1 MSKRD
6 KEKKPKNAKAKD
18 SKPKNVAK
26 PLPAAAKL
34 SAADRS
40 ANLRIAKSKAA
51 DEPASAK
58 PMFAIKPPELMPGV
72 VPAGKSSAI
81 AMDYAPGVY
90 DFASQC
96 FGADFHGFPGYPY
109 LANLATR
116 AEYRA
121 FASTMASELFREGI
135 KISSKTDA
143 NKKQDNPRIS
153 ELEDAIKEFNLMHVF
168 QTVAAQDC
176 FFGRGQISINI
187 KGADDSLP
195 LVLAPQTVKQG
206 ALTSF
211 TPVEAMWT
219 SPSAY
224 NAIDPTAPDFYKP
237 RQWFLLGK
245 EVHASRLLTIITRP
259 LPDML
264 KPAYNFSGMSLSQLA
279 EPYVNNWLRT
289 RQSVSDLINNF
300 SITILATNMSQVLQ
314 GDCDGTDVF
323 SRADF
328 FTLTRSNRGL
338 MLVDKDNEE
347 ISQVNTPLSG
357 LHELQ
362 AQSQE
367 HMCSVSRIPA
377 MILTGISPSGLN
389 ASSEGEIRS
398 FYDWVSSQQETFYKP
413 PLWICIQLLM
423 LHLWGEIDP
432 TITFEFNPLWQV
444 SAKEQSD
451 IRVNNANA
459 DAVYLDRS
467 VVSPE
472 ETRDRLA
479 KDPDSGYSGIDVD
492 DLPEIVDGGE
502 EFDAGGGPVGGS
514 PDDDDYETPE
524 SENTDNHSTTSQV
537 RSRTTQ
543 HTAADK
549 SVSAAQHRAM
559 EAAAHGKS
567 TLGIPEKVG
576 KEFVSKD

>member
-6 KEKKPKNAKAKD
+6 KEKKPRKAKAKI
-18 SKPKNVAK
+18 VAK
-26 PLPAAAKL
+26 PLPAPSKL
-34 SAADRS
+34 STADRS

-51 DEPASAK
+51 SKPASAQ
-58 PMFAIKPPELMPGV
+58 PGFAIKPPDLMPGV

-96 FGADFHGFPGYPY
+96 MGADFSGFPGYPY
-109 LANLATR
+109 LANLSTR

-135 KISSKTDA
+135 KLSSKTDA
-143 NKKQDNPRIS
+143 NKKQDNPRIA
-153 ELEDAIKEFNLMHVF
+153 ELEDSIREFNLMHVF

-187 KGADDSLP
+187 KGANDALP
-195 LVLAPQTVKQG
+195 LVLAKQTVKQG
-206 ALTSF
+206 SLTSF

-264 KPAYNFSGMSLSQLA
+264 KPAFNFSGMSLSQLA

-289 RQSVSDLINNF
+289 RQAVSDLINNF
-300 SITILATNMSQVLQ
+300 SITALKTDMAQMLQ
-314 GDCDGTDVF
+314 GDCDGTDILN
-323 SRADF
+323 RADF

-338 MLVDKDNEE
+338 MLLDQTAEDLV
-347 ISQVNTPLSG
+347 QLNTPLSG
-357 LHELQ
+357 LSDLQ

-432 TITFEFNPLWQV
+432 TITMEFCPLWQV

-472 ETRDRLA
+472 ETRERLA
-479 KDPDSGYSGIDVD
+479 KDPDSGYSGIDMD
-492 DLPEIVDGGE
+492 DLPEVIEPEGDFSFGDPNAEPGA
-502 EFDAGGGPVGGS
+502 D
-514 PDDDDYETPE
+514 PD
-524 SENTDNHSTTSQV
+524 
-537 RSRTTQ
+537 
-543 HTAADK
+543 TATDK
-549 SVSAAQHRAM
+549 SVSETQNRAM
-559 EAAAHGKS
+559 EAAANGKS